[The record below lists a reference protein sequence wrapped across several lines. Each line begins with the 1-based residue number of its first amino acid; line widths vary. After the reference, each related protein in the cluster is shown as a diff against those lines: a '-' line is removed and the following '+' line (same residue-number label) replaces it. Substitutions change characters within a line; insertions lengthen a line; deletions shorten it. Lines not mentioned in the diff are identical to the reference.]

1 MGACMDFL
9 GPSSGHAA
17 QRINF
22 QARFFENASAY
33 WQPAR
38 KMITSICTSFASPKE
53 RTRHV
58 KALFFAFDRI
68 GPIRVQFN
76 LQNVLS
82 KKSVG
87 YKRLCH

>member
-1 MGACMDFL
+1 MGACRMDFL

-22 QARFFENASAY
+22 QARFFENA
-33 WQPAR
+33 R

-53 RTRHV
+53 RKRHV